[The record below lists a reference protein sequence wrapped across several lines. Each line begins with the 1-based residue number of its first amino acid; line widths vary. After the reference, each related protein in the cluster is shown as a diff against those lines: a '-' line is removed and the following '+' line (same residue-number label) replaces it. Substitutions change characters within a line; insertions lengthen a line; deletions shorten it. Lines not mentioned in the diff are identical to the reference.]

1 MIIFNFDQTF
11 EGLLTLVFESYRLKL
26 FPDVIM
32 GRGENQS
39 FLFSDP
45 IFIPTEQDKSERV
58 WNKIIAR
65 TSQTN
70 ANRIYIAF
78 QSELPGTPKLIFDY
92 IRLMTERQQSI
103 ETDFTLTPVMEMT
116 RLFNK
121 VAKETARV
129 RMFTRFQQTQENSY
143 YASVMPEYDVL
154 PLCLDH
160 FTDRFAD
167 QEWMI
172 YDLKRDYGFY
182 YNLTGTERISFEKL
196 PVNPVNGQLYESFHN
211 PEERHFQKLWKNY
224 FDIICIEERKNY
236 KLHRQML
243 PRRFWRYL
251 PEKNG

>member
-1 MIIFNFDQTF
+1 MIFNFDQTF

-32 GRGENQS
+32 GKGENQP

-45 IFIPTEQDKSERV
+45 VFISAEEEKADRV
-58 WNKIIAR
+58 WSKIIKK

-78 QSELPGTPKLIFDY
+78 HSELPGTPKLIYDY
-92 IRLMTERQQSI
+92 IRLMTDSQRSI
-103 ETDFTLTPVMEMT
+103 ETDFTLPPVLEVT

-121 VAKETARV
+121 VAKETARI
-129 RMFTRFQQTQENSY
+129 RMFTRFQQTAENSY

-154 PLCLDH
+154 PLCIHH

-167 QEWMI
+167 QEWII
-172 YDLKRDYGFY
+172 YDLKRNYGFF
-182 YNLTGTERISFEKL
+182 YNLKVTERISFENL
-196 PVNPVNGQLYESFHN
+196 PVSRVNGQLYESFHN
-211 PEERHFQKLWKNY
+211 PAEKQFQKLWKEY
-224 FDIICIEERKNY
+224 FNSISIKERKNY
-236 KLHRQML
+236 KLHRQLL
-243 PRRFWRYL
+243 PRRFWNYL